1 MQERFIPSQDDNVN
15 PLETNPVV
23 DEQLDS
29 QAEENFFET
38 LEVNDYVKDLVDNVS
53 EGLDFLSYDESF
65 KSELTQVLYELVQT
79 FVRNNVNTL
88 RLEADQFAQL
98 KGELQVSVD
107 RFMQELRRNIRFA
120 RDVSDV
126 RETKNALS
134 ELFRRDYLS
143 RVLTDSAEEVDYDY
157 EFHIDTNDS
166 GGITAVDF
174 VPSNNDFE
182 GNQVTFRKLE
192 SLDEDVDPREGDLSS
207 QISENMPLYSLS
219 GVNPEIVN
227 RSKFDRIVFRN
238 LPDDELRTFSVS
250 QSAHY
255 VFNLLKDN
263 LWLPEGEELFTLH
276 NMMADGLPVESLLNG
291 KSPVCCRHIVY
302 LFKIVSD
309 AIAEKQQR
317 LFGSNSSQAP
327 LFGVTYMP
335 VTMGS
340 IAHATLAICK
350 GDSITNIEPT
360 WSIQHKQDSI
370 MDATFSRQH
379 GTSMLPILKQLQM
392 QGEGYDQ
399 IVSSSTDEQFNSYL
413 SKNHSN
419 ENVRS
424 LIESGVKQIA
434 FHDLESLTDLPDL
447 NEVSVDQQK
456 RLCSFLVYQAPLIM
470 RNVTALDFQLHVKT
484 AALLQRLLLMDGLDP
499 VVQNRLQVL
508 VLPVYQDLT
517 ENPLN
522 TIYLSSTQY
531 LRHVDLN
538 TLEELSFAFIDDPN
552 DLNNRYLTVNYFSVV
567 MANLERA
574 SAIFKRQIESG
585 AIVSQSTINV
595 FLKHNQK
602 IESLIASVPNL
613 KDFDDNR
620 RMISQFTDYLN
631 AQASVFT

>member
-1 MQERFIPSQDDNVN
+1 MLDRYVPGSDEDLN

-29 QAEENFFET
+29 QAEESFFTT
-38 LEVNDYVKDLVDNVS
+38 LEVDDYVKDLVDNVS
-53 EGLDFLSYDESF
+53 EGLDVLSYDESF
-65 KSELTQVLYELVQT
+65 RSELTQVLYELVQT

-88 RLEADQFAQL
+88 RLETDQFAQL

-107 RFMQELRRNIRFA
+107 RFMQELRRNIGFA

-126 RETKNALS
+126 RETKHALS
-134 ELFRRDYLS
+134 ELFRKDYLS
-143 RVLTDSAEEVDYDY
+143 RVLTDSAEEVDHDY
-157 EFHIDTNDS
+157 KFYIYTNDS
-166 GGITAVDF
+166 GDITTVDF
-174 VPSNNDFE
+174 VPSNNDGE
-182 GNQVTFRKLE
+182 GNQVTFCTLE
-192 SLDEDVDPREGDLSS
+192 SLDQDIDPRDGDLSS
-207 QISENMPLYSLS
+207 QISENMPLYTLG
-219 GVNPEIVN
+219 GVNPEIAN
-227 RSKFDRIVFRN
+227 RAIFDRIVFRN
-238 LPDDELRTFSVS
+238 LHDDQLRTFNVS
-250 QSAHY
+250 QSANY

-263 LWLPEGEELFTLH
+263 LLLPEGEELFTLN

-340 IAHATLAICK
+340 IAHATLAISK

-360 WSIQHKQDSI
+360 WSIQHKQDTI
-370 MDATFSRQH
+370 MDATFSQQH

-392 QGEGYDQ
+392 QGEGYNQ
-399 IVSSSTDEQFNSYL
+399 IVSSYTDDQFNSFLYA
-413 SKNHSN
+413 NHAN
-419 ENVRS
+419 ANVIP
-424 LIESGVKQIA
+424 LIVNGVKQITH
-434 FHDLESLTDLPDL
+434 HDLESLTDLPDL
-447 NEVSVDQQK
+447 NEVSVDRQE
-456 RLCSFLVYQAPLIM
+456 RLCAFLIHQAVSIM
-470 RNVTALDFQLHVKT
+470 RNVTELDFQLHVDT
-484 AALLQRLLLMDGLDP
+484 ANMIEGLLLMEGLHP
-499 VVQNRLQVL
+499 VIKHRLEVL
-508 VLPVYQDLT
+508 VLPVYKALT
-517 ENPLN
+517 RNPLN

-538 TLEELSFAFIDDPN
+538 TLEGLCSSYIDDPSN
-552 DLNNRYLTVNYFSVV
+552 LNRYLTVNYFSLVI
-567 MANLERA
+567 ANLERA

-595 FLKHNQK
+595 FLEHNQK